1 MDLTTALLTA
11 VGAESAA
18 LVALF
23 WLYVNQ
29 RNAQD
34 KRGEVFVDS
43 LVPLL
48 TSIKEVM
55 QDTRDLLRQFITR
68 AGNP

>member
-1 MDLTTALLTA
+1 MDLTTALCAAIGGETT
-11 VGAESAA
+11 A
-18 LVALF
+18 LVVLF

-55 QDTRDLLRQFITR
+55 QDTRDLLRQFVTR
-68 AGNP
+68 SAS